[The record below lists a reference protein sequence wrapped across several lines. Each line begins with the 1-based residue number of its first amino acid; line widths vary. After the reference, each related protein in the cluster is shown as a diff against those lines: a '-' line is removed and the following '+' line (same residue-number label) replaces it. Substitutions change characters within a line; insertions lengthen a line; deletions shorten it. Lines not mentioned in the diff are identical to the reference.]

1 MARRKIILHGS
12 LKKLAPE
19 GLELE
24 ADTVMEAVNGMA
36 RILNIQPN
44 AITGKLTIKVL
55 GFDTIDS
62 LAQPNDQEE
71 LHIVPAFSGSG
82 IWDVV
87 KIVVG
92 VVLIAVAIIF
102 SPVLGPLVS
111 AALFNLGATLIIG
124 GVINLLFPVKQA
136 DNDQNYLGAPGNTT
150 AIGTRISLIFGEVQ
164 VYGQILSYNIDS
176 VITDPIVQ
184 R

>member
-36 RILNIQPN
+36 RMLNIKPN
-44 AITGKLTIKVL
+44 AITGKLTVKVV
-55 GFDTIDS
+55 GFETLDS
-62 LAQPNDQEE
+62 LMLPSTQEE
-71 LHIVPAFSGSG
+71 LHIVPNLSGSG
-82 IWDVV
+82 IFDFV

-92 VVLIAVAIIF
+92 AVLIAVALIV
-102 SPVLGPLVS
+102 PMDPLTK
-111 AALFNLGATLIIG
+111 AFLINLGATLIIG

-136 DNDQNYLGAPGNTT
+136 DTDQNYLGAPGNTT